1 MFSYRPREGQW
12 AWLFHRVSGAAIF
25 LFLFG
30 HILSTSVMLWGQHG
44 PEMHGKLDAFYRHP
58 VFTLL
63 FHPLLFAA
71 VLYHALNGIRIIVID
86 FYRKSTGIHRQ
97 LFYAE
102 MVVFTALMVG
112 SVFWMILP
120 EWEAYRKA
128 AGGVSLA
135 PGAAAVSFDG
145 RVR

>member
-1 MFSYRPREGQW
+1 MFNYKPREGQW

-30 HILSTSVMLWGQHG
+30 HILSTSVMLWGPHG
-44 PEMHGKLDAFYRHP
+44 PQMHAKLDAFYRNP

-86 FYRKSTGIHRQ
+86 FYSKSTGIHRR

-102 MVVFTALMVG
+102 MVVFAALMVC

-128 AGGVSLA
+128 ASGVSLS
-135 PGAAAVSFDG
+135 PPVAAMSTEG
-145 RVR
+145 RMP